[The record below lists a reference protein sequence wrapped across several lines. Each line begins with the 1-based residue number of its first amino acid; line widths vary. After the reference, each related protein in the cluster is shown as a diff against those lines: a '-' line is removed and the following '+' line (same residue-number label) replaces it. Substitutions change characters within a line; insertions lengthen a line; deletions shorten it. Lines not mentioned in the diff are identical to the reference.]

1 MDRQVGIGGVEID
14 RASAIWSLLR
24 ERACSLARDQFATE
38 VARVQLSH
46 SQARFLLELD
56 VPLSQRQLARRLQYD
71 PSNITA
77 LADALEARG
86 LVERRPDPSDRRFR
100 LVALTPVGAR
110 LRSELSA
117 RLAQPAEALAQLSAA
132 EQGELLRL
140 LRKAFATGD
149 EKAS

>member
-56 VPLSQRQLARRLQYD
+56 EPRSQRQLARRLHYD

-100 LVALTPVGAR
+100 LVALTEAGGR
-110 LRSELSA
+110 HRSDLMS
-117 RLAQPAEALAQLSAA
+117 RLAQPADALARLSTA
-132 EQGELLRL
+132 EQRELLRL
-140 LRKAFATGD
+140 LRVAFT
-149 EKAS
+149 ETPTS